1 MPILTSWYIT
11 YYTLSIPSVV
21 MINVGTLLLSL
32 QVSNRCIVE
41 KFGGE
46 KFDIFALTIFLER
59 KGLTMDRQAM
69 KYRKLG

>member
-32 QVSNRCIVE
+32 QVSNRCIVG

-46 KFDIFALTIFLER
+46 KFDIFALTNFS
-59 KGLTMDRQAM
+59 
-69 KYRKLG
+69 